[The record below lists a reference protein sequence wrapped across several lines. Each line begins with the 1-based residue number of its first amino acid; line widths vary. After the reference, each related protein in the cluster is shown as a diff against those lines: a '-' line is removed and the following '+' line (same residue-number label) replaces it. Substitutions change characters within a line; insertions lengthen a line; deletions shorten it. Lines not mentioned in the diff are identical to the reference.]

1 MAKSGHSVEGICS
14 YDEPIRGIG
23 YEPIQYRGGV
33 VFGMVTLIGAADT
46 KYADSL
52 QGEWKLVESWAN
64 GTQLPAQILGD
75 ATLKVTGD
83 RYVLKRS
90 NGETV
95 GKLKIDANQQPI
107 SVDIIAESKDADAV
121 PSPGIIKI
129 EAGKLHLCGAP
140 PGSER
145 PVDFD
150 TLRRPKITV
159 LVFTRVNKP

>member
-1 MAKSGHSVEGICS
+1 MNRCS
-14 YDEPIRGIG
+14 IAVALFLAWSP
-23 YEPIQYRGGV
+23 
-33 VFGMVTLIGAADT
+33 LIGAADT
-46 KYADSL
+46 KFADSL

-90 NGETV
+90 GGETV
-95 GKLKIDANQQPI
+95 GKLKIDPNQQPI